1 MIRLY
6 NAGAVTSSRLESY
19 WGYVSHTCLKNVRC
33 SWQWVLFMNVCS
45 ACVWCEEVGEDW
57 ATVIAMWELIGRESM
72 GAFQQI
78 AAFAAE
84 EIKRALQ
91 HSDVGAFVPAH
102 ACVVSEASQWMGLLL
117 TDYRG
122 RSLLAGHGMFANIQ
136 RGEWI
141 HRGIHT
147 NICTLQYHSSISQT
161 QDLMLMSVLKCI
173 LSTQHITLILWSHTA

>member
-117 TDYRG
+117 TNLGDGHCWQDTACLQTYKEVNG
-122 RSLLAGHGMFANIQ
+122 FTGEYTQTYVHFSTIHRSL
-136 RGEWI
+136 R
-141 HRGIHT
+141 HRT
-147 NICTLQYHSSISQT
+147 
-161 QDLMLMSVLKCI
+161 
-173 LSTQHITLILWSHTA
+173 